1 MDFFIAGSEIVLML
15 ADWATY
21 KDGKLELFTINVKY
35 CISFDKKGGI
45 LGIKIKLS

>member
-1 MDFFIAGSEIVLML
+1 MSGSEIVLML

-35 CISFDKKGGI
+35 CISFDIKGGI